1 METCLFCLEPTNQA
15 TNPLLYI
22 NFSKYADVC
31 SCRIYSHFDC
41 WMIYY
46 LKKGHFECPICH
58 IKCDRTENI
67 IVRLRDLRAQ
77 IQVPELSFEDGI
89 RQNTLCIVCGCFWYT
104 GIIFVCL
111 FVPIFLYLKR

>member
-1 METCLFCLEPTNQA
+1 METCLFCLEATTQA
-15 TNPLLYI
+15 NNPLLNI
-22 NFSKYADVC
+22 NFSKYAGIC

-46 LKKGHFECPICH
+46 LKKGHFDCPICH
-58 IKCDRTENI
+58 TKCDRSENV
-67 IVRLRDLRAQ
+67 IVRIRDLRAQ
-77 IQVPELSFEDGI
+77 IQEHEGGL
-89 RQNTLCIVCGCFWYT
+89 RQYTLYFICGCFWYI

>member
-1 METCLFCLEPTNQA
+1 METCLFCLEPTTQA
-15 TNPLLYI
+15 NNPLLYI

-46 LKKGHFECPICH
+46 LKKGHFDCPICH
-58 IKCDRTENI
+58 TKCDRSENV
-67 IVRLRDLRAQ
+67 IVRIRDLRAQ
-77 IQVPELSFEDGI
+77 IQEHEGGL
-89 RQNTLCIVCGCFWYT
+89 RQYTLCFICGCFWYI